1 MLQELSVLSSG
12 FRFDDSN
19 YDYDNSNTNV
29 GSHLCNYRNI
39 DLALKA
45 KNNDH
50 QQRALVSASWRRTGS
65 QQSKGPL

>member
-1 MLQELSVLSSG
+1 MLHVLSVLSSG

-39 DLALKA
+39 DPAPMA
-45 KNNDH
+45 KNNEH
-50 QQRALVSASWRRTGS
+50 PKRALVMKVNGILLKQR
-65 QQSKGPL
+65 Q

>member
-1 MLQELSVLSSG
+1 MIRGCMLQELSVLSSG

-39 DLALKA
+39 DLANKA
-45 KNNDH
+45 KNNKYLK
-50 QQRALVSASWRRTGS
+50 RALVAQVNGIS
-65 QQSKGPL
+65 

>member
-39 DLALKA
+39 DPAHMA
-45 KNNDH
+45 KNINH
-50 QQRALVSASWRRTGS
+50 TKRALVVYRERDLIKA
-65 QQSKGPL
+65 KA